1 MRTIYIDS
9 EFKCHVTND
18 GTMTA
23 VETDF
28 FDGKCD
34 VYIEGFR
41 LVPPGETRM
50 SPDGTTYEGIS
61 PWKDMNELDSIQRDY
76 ERERLADAEKAL
88 AILLGGEV

>member
-28 FDGKCD
+28 FDDKCD
-34 VYIEGFR
+34 AFIEGYCYK
-41 LVPPGETRM
+41 VKEIGVTV
-50 SPDGTTYEGIS
+50 Y
-61 PWKDMNELDSIQRDY
+61 PWKPYSELDAAQRAY
-76 ERERLADAEKAL
+76 EREKLADAENAL
-88 AILLGGEV
+88 AIMWGGVTV